1 MTKFLKLMTALIVAV
16 FTIGALT
23 ACSTA
28 EPLDMAKVAA
38 VIDVRTA
45 EEFATGHLDGALN
58 FDVQSA
64 EFVAQ
69 VSTLDPT
76 ANYVVY
82 CHSGNRAK
90 AAIESMQTLGF
101 TGTLTNGGAV
111 ANASSLTG
119 IQIVQ

>member
-1 MTKFLKLMTALIVAV
+1 MTKFLKLITALIVAAFAV
-16 FTIGALT
+16 GSLT

-28 EPLDMAKVAA
+28 EPMDMTNIAA
-38 VIDVRTA
+38 VVDVRTA

-64 EFVAQ
+64 SFAEQ
-69 VSTLDPT
+69 VSSLDP
-76 ANYVVY
+76 AADYVIY
-82 CHSGNRAK
+82 CRSGNRSG
-90 AAIESMQTLGF
+90 AAIDSMKALGF

-119 IQIVQ
+119 IEIVQ